1 MRGRAYPRRASSTA
15 ACRRTAT
22 RDRSR
27 GCPARASGRP
37 RRRPRRAGGN
47 PPVPSS
53 SPWICP
59 CSALRTGHGSTSVRV
74 MELPRPAV
82 VVALLTPYERGGGG
96 VDEGAL
102 RAHVDWLVEAGVD
115 GIMPCGTTG
124 EGPLLADDE
133 VSAVVRAAVA
143 AADGRVPVLA
153 HVGRPGTAA
162 TLALARRAV
171 DDGAAAVA
179 AIVPYYY
186 ASSDDHVR
194 GHYAALLDGVDAP
207 VYGYTIPAHTHR
219 ELGPEL
225 LERLIGDGLAGL
237 KDSTKSSERH
247 REYVVAA
254 RSVGVPFALFTGTA
268 GLMCEALREGSA
280 GAVLAL
286 ANVLPGPCAALA
298 HAIRD
303 RRDKD
308 AERLHAELAAGDA
321 RVRAAG
327 GIPALKA
334 AVADRIAAY

>member
-1 MRGRAYPRRASSTA
+1 MLGRVSTRRASSTA

-47 PPVPSS
+47 PPVPGS

-74 MELPRPAV
+74 RELPRPAV

-115 GIMPCGTTG
+115 GLMPCGTTG

-133 VSAVVRAAVA
+133 VAAVVRATVA

-153 HVGRPGTAA
+153 HVGRPGTAP

-171 DDGAAAVA
+171 GDGAAAIA
-179 AIVPYYY
+179 AVVPYYY
-186 ASSDDHVR
+186 AAGDDEIR
-194 GHYAALLDGVDAP
+194 THYGALIDGAGAP
-207 VYGYTIPAHTHR
+207 VYAYTIPSHTHC
-219 ELGPEL
+219 ELAPAL
-225 LERLIGDGLAGL
+225 LEGLIGDGLAGA
-237 KDSTKSSERH
+237 KDSTKSAERH
-247 REYVVAA
+247 REYQAAVAA
-254 RSVGVPFALFTGTA
+254 AGAPFALFTGTA
-268 GLMCEALREGSA
+268 GLMLEAMRGGSA

-286 ANVLPGPCAALA
+286 ANMNPEPCVALVRA
-298 HAIRD
+298 VREGD
-303 RRDKD
+303 DEQG
-308 AERLHAELAAGDA
+308 ERAQAQMAELEA
-321 RVRAAG
+321 RLRAAG
-327 GIPALKA
+327 
-334 AVADRIAAY
+334 

>member
-53 SPWICP
+53 SPLICP
-59 CSALRTGHGSTSVRV
+59 CSALRTGPGSTSVRV

-115 GIMPCGTTG
+115 GLMPCGTTG

-133 VSAVVRAAVA
+133 VAGVVRATVA

-153 HVGRPGTAA
+153 HVGRPGTAP
-162 TLALARRAV
+162 TVALARRAV

-186 ASSDDHVR
+186 AVPDDHIR
-194 GHYAALLDGVDAP
+194 GHYDALLEAVDVP
-207 VYGYTIPAHTHR
+207 VYAYTIPANTHR
-219 ELGPEL
+219 ELDPDL
-225 LERLIGDGLAGL
+225 LERMIGDGLAGL

-247 REYVVAA
+247 REYAVAA
-254 RSVGVPFALFTGTA
+254 RTAGVPFALFTGTA
-268 GLMCEALREGSA
+268 ALMCEALREDSA

-286 ANVLPGPCAALA
+286 ANLHPEACVALA
-298 HAIRD
+298 RAIDD
-303 RRDKD
+303 RRDGE
-308 AERLHAELAAGDA
+308 AERLQTELAAHDA
-321 RVRAAG
+321 QVRAAG
-327 GIPALKA
+327 GTPALQA
-334 AVADRIAAY
+334 PGAHR

>member
-115 GIMPCGTTG
+115 GLMPCGTTG
-124 EGPLLADDE
+124 EGPLLSDAE
-133 VSAVVRAAVA
+133 VAGVVRATVA
-143 AADGRVPVLA
+143 AADGRMPVLA
-153 HVGRPGTAA
+153 HGGRPGTAT
-162 TLALARRAV
+162 TLALARGAV
-171 DDGAAAVA
+171 ADGAAAVA
-179 AIVPYYY
+179 AVVPYYY
-186 ASSDDHVR
+186 AAGDDAVR
-194 GHYAALLDGVDAP
+194 AHYAALLDGVDAP
-207 VYGYTIPAHTHR
+207 VYAYTIPSHTHR
-219 ELGPEL
+219 ELEPAL

-237 KDSTKSSERH
+237 KDSTKSAKRH
-247 REYVVAA
+247 RQYTAAVAA
-254 RSVGVPFALFTGTA
+254 VGAPFALFTGTA
-268 GLMCEALREGSA
+268 TLAHEAILGGSA

-286 ANVLPGPCAALA
+286 AN
-298 HAIRD
+298 
-303 RRDKD
+303 
-308 AERLHAELAAGDA
+308 LHPE
-321 RVRAAG
+321 
-327 GIPALKA
+327 
-334 AVADRIAAY
+334 